1 MKDKLRT
8 ENEFSVGVDF
18 ADRVFAEVQFLEVDQ
33 VFECCNG
40 VEVLDVVFVEDEL
53 AEVFV

>member
-1 MKDKLRT
+1 MKDTLRT

-18 ADRVFAEVQFLEVDQ
+18 ADRVVAEVQFLQVDQ